1 MKTFKINL
9 DQMYLDARNPK
20 KHQQKFKRWLLD
32 QKEYI
37 QHKKPQEGDTYND
50 IFRKET
56 DQERRERVKRDN
68 ANIQRVDNQIK
79 INS

>member
-32 QKEYI
+32 QKE
-37 QHKKPQEGDTYND
+37 
-50 IFRKET
+50 T
-56 DQERRERVKRDN
+56 DEERRERVARDN
-68 ANIQRVDNQIK
+68 ANIQRVDNQVK
-79 INS
+79 KYFK

>member
-32 QKEYI
+32 QKE
-37 QHKKPQEGDTYND
+37 
-50 IFRKET
+50 T
-56 DQERRERVKRDN
+56 DEERRERVARDN
-68 ANIQRVDNQIK
+68 ANIQRIDNQVK
-79 INS
+79 R

>member
-32 QKEYI
+32 QKE
-37 QHKKPQEGDTYND
+37 
-50 IFRKET
+50 T
-56 DQERRERVKRDN
+56 DEERRERVARDN
-68 ANIQRVDNQIK
+68 ANIQRVDAQT
-79 INS
+79 

>member
-32 QKEYI
+32 QKE
-37 QHKKPQEGDTYND
+37 
-50 IFRKET
+50 T
-56 DQERRERVKRDN
+56 DQERRERVARDK
-68 ANIQRVDNQIK
+68 ANIERVDAQTK

>member
-32 QKEYI
+32 QKE
-37 QHKKPQEGDTYND
+37 
-50 IFRKET
+50 T
-56 DQERRERVKRDN
+56 DEERRERVARDN
-68 ANIQRVDNQIK
+68 ANIQRIDDQVK
-79 INS
+79 R

>member
-32 QKEYI
+32 QKE
-37 QHKKPQEGDTYND
+37 
-50 IFRKET
+50 T
-56 DQERRERVKRDN
+56 DQERRERVARDQ
-68 ANIQRVDNQIK
+68 ANIQRIDNQVK
-79 INS
+79 R

>member
-1 MKTFKINL
+1 MIKEKI
-9 DQMYLDARNPK
+9 
-20 KHQQKFKRWLLD
+20 
-32 QKEYI
+32 EYI

-79 INS
+79 R